1 MLMMEFG
8 AGVRRYYT
16 QPKGLVVEPT
26 DYFSCPPYN
35 CDTGGHLGGKLFS
48 RHRSSYGCPLPKK
61 RRSMDKAVVAAPPPG
76 KRRYRLLKLNGSAQ
90 EEFFEVE
97 EEPEES
103 DRGDATLETER
114 QDDRQGEEEEEEA
127 GRRVGGDGSV
137 EECVKTNYHDESGNR
152 SVLAVTQLDDVRD
165 DSNPDEYGNYEELV
179 AKSLLNLGKI
189 AEEVANSAMNERRGS
204 TGSSSDSEDSQDSDW
219 RSHNHL
225 TALEADTQGNRG
237 FYSEQEKPGENF
249 QIPADGRDGGGRDEV
264 EDSVCLSSLE
274 CLRNQCYDLARK
286 LSEYSQQEDERP
298 HPGPATDDNADA
310 YNGSSSSISVSS
322 NVCENPLSVQTQE
335 HGCSDMV
342 NLLKLEEQLNSK
354 SPTFEISPSMGG
366 STARDDE
373 SEINDIDCERDSEYE
388 EHERDGCGLDN
399 RSDDSDDCEEGEDE
413 DSTSSDSTDHS
424 DEFDLVKGNLCLLE
438 KAIALEKERSKVTKS
453 KHTAEGHVK
462 YSRKGS
468 REPKYGAKAAGR
480 MKSAESHNRKTY
492 HSKGKPEESRGTP
505 TQNCGEHT
513 NATEKRRQD
522 LRGDRRESK
531 CPTPG
536 CDGTGHATGLYP
548 HHRSLSGCP
557 HKDRVPP
564 EILALHEN
572 VLKCPTPG
580 CNGRGHVNSNR
591 NSHRSL
597 SGCPIAAAEKLAK
610 THHVKQ
616 QPSSEGLKSSPR
628 SDRVLRPMCYVK
640 QLDIPGYGERT
651 NVSPVTPRSNLTKE
665 LEKYSESVYEY
676 PTFDVPDFGKCA
688 VLSKGPERESSPL
701 TYTGDHYVKPLAS
714 CSPADSGYPPSCSQP
729 ASFDYIHDDEAAH
742 MAATAIINLSTR
754 CWESPQPLF
763 SRSQELTPTQSQPLD
778 MGERGSMELGLS
790 QNRELVG
797 GGGGSSLV
805 GSPSPYSLHSPGASL
820 LGGGGRACLLADAHN
835 PWDTP
840 GDYPPHTGRPMEAEP
855 QKEVEDLPDFME
867 ERRYSREISLRGPK
881 VKNGHCKDGKKEIIA
896 CPTPGCDGS
905 GHVTGNY
912 ASHRRCPTP
921 GCDGSGHISG
931 NYASHRRV
939 KIFHNTYGQNIHQ
952 KATLLSNTTTREG
965 CPVPGC
971 DGQGHVTGK
980 YVSHRSASGC
990 PIATKRQHERFL
1002 SGPQVVPWKASK
1014 GDGVSCPTPGCDGS
1028 GHAYGSFLTHR
1039 SLSGCPRATFA
1050 MKKAKL
1056 SGEEMMTIK
1065 LRASN
1070 GIENDEEVKHLYEEI
1085 KDLGESNSHVEVE
1098 MIKLRTQIT
1107 SLEDNLKSS
1116 QEKNSRMEGQSETL
1130 LSELSSLSQT
1140 LISSLSG
1147 VRLPSMDPINEQNFD
1162 TYVTKLTDVY
1172 SNQEHYHNPENK
1184 NLLDSI
1190 KQAVKGI
1197 QV

>member
-48 RHRSSYGCPLPKK
+48 RHRSSYGCPVPKK
-61 RRSMDKAVVAAPPPG
+61 RRNMDKAVVAAPPPG

-103 DRGDATLETER
+103 DRGDATLETDR
-114 QDDRQGEEEEEEA
+114 QDDRQGEEEEEA
-127 GRRVGGDGSV
+127 GRRVGGDGGV
-137 EECVKTNYHDESGNR
+137 EECVKTSYQDDSGNR

-237 FYSEQEKPGENF
+237 FYSEQEKP
-249 QIPADGRDGGGRDEV
+249 
-264 EDSVCLSSLE
+264 
-274 CLRNQCYDLARK
+274 
-286 LSEYSQQEDERP
+286 
-298 HPGPATDDNADA
+298 
-310 YNGSSSSISVSS
+310 
-322 NVCENPLSVQTQE
+322 
-335 HGCSDMV
+335 
-342 NLLKLEEQLNSK
+342 
-354 SPTFEISPSMGG
+354 
-366 STARDDE
+366 
-373 SEINDIDCERDSEYE
+373 
-388 EHERDGCGLDN
+388 
-399 RSDDSDDCEEGEDE
+399 
-413 DSTSSDSTDHS
+413 
-424 DEFDLVKGNLCLLE
+424 
-438 KAIALEKERSKVTKS
+438 
-453 KHTAEGHVK
+453 
-462 YSRKGS
+462 
-468 REPKYGAKAAGR
+468 
-480 MKSAESHNRKTY
+480 
-492 HSKGKPEESRGTP
+492 
-505 TQNCGEHT
+505 
-513 NATEKRRQD
+513 D

-778 MGERGSMELGLS
+778 MGERGSMELSLS
-790 QNRELVG
+790 QNRELVGGG

-912 ASHRRCPTP
+912 ASHRSLSGCPLADKNIRSIITSNTQELKCPTP

-1162 TYVTKLTDVY
+1162 TYVSKLTDVY

>member
-896 CPTPGCDGS
+896 
-905 GHVTGNY
+905 
-912 ASHRRCPTP
+912 
-921 GCDGSGHISG
+921 
-931 NYASHRRV
+931 
-939 KIFHNTYGQNIHQ
+939 
-952 KATLLSNTTTREG
+952 
-965 CPVPGC
+965 
-971 DGQGHVTGK
+971 
-980 YVSHRSASGC
+980 ASGC

>member
-905 GHVTGNY
+905 GH
-912 ASHRRCPTP
+912 
-921 GCDGSGHISG
+921 ISG
-931 NYASHRRV
+931 NYA
-939 KIFHNTYGQNIHQ
+939 
-952 KATLLSNTTTREG
+952 
-965 CPVPGC
+965 
-971 DGQGHVTGK
+971 
-980 YVSHRSASGC
+980 SHRSASGC

>member
-1 MLMMEFG
+1 
-8 AGVRRYYT
+8 
-16 QPKGLVVEPT
+16 
-26 DYFSCPPYN
+26 
-35 CDTGGHLGGKLFS
+35 
-48 RHRSSYGCPLPKK
+48 
-61 RRSMDKAVVAAPPPG
+61 
-76 KRRYRLLKLNGSAQ
+76 Q

-114 QDDRQGEEEEEEA
+114 QDDRQGEEEEEEQIYT
-127 GRRVGGDGSV
+127 RERHH
-137 EECVKTNYHDESGNR
+137 HDCLGKS
-152 SVLAVTQLDDVRD
+152 VTQLDDVRD

-354 SPTFEISPSMGG
+354 SPTFEM
-366 STARDDE
+366 
-373 SEINDIDCERDSEYE
+373 
-388 EHERDGCGLDN
+388 
-399 RSDDSDDCEEGEDE
+399 SDDSDDCEEGEDE

-492 HSKGKPEESRGTP
+492 HSKGKPNHNE
-505 TQNCGEHT
+505 
-513 NATEKRRQD
+513 
-522 LRGDRRESK
+522 RRESK

-701 TYTGDHYVKPLAS
+701 TYTGESRILRFTRLLSACAGDHYVKPLAS

-855 QKEVEDLPDFME
+855 QKEVVEDLPDFME

-896 CPTPGCDGS
+896 LSWLCLLESKLRASAACLRTSESSCPTPGCDGS

-912 ASHRRCPTP
+912 ASHRR
-921 GCDGSGHISG
+921 
-931 NYASHRRV
+931 
-939 KIFHNTYGQNIHQ
+939 
-952 KATLLSNTTTREG
+952 
-965 CPVPGC
+965 
-971 DGQGHVTGK
+971 
-980 YVSHRSASGC
+980 
-990 PIATKRQHERFL
+990 
-1002 SGPQVVPWKASK
+1002 
-1014 GDGVSCPTPGCDGS
+1014 
-1028 GHAYGSFLTHR
+1028 
-1039 SLSGCPRATFA
+1039 
-1050 MKKAKL
+1050 
-1056 SGEEMMTIK
+1056 
-1065 LRASN
+1065 N
-1070 GIENDEEVKHLYEEI
+1070 G
-1085 KDLGESNSHVEVE
+1085 
-1098 MIKLRTQIT
+1098 
-1107 SLEDNLKSS
+1107 
-1116 QEKNSRMEGQSETL
+1116 
-1130 LSELSSLSQT
+1130 
-1140 LISSLSG
+1140 
-1147 VRLPSMDPINEQNFD
+1147 MDP
-1162 TYVTKLTDVY
+1162 
-1172 SNQEHYHNPENK
+1172 SANK
-1184 NLLDSI
+1184 PNVDY
-1190 KQAVKGI
+1190 I
-1197 QV
+1197 QI

>member
-48 RHRSSYGCPLPKK
+48 RHRSSYGCPVPKK
-61 RRSMDKAVVAAPPPG
+61 RRNMDKAVVAAPPPG

-103 DRGDATLETER
+103 DRGDATLETDR
-114 QDDRQGEEEEEEA
+114 QDDRQGEEEEEA
-127 GRRVGGDGSV
+127 GRRVGGDGGV
-137 EECVKTNYHDESGNR
+137 EECVKTSYQDDSGNR

-373 SEINDIDCERDSEYE
+373 SENNDIDCERDSEYE
-388 EHERDGCGLDN
+388 ERERDGCGLDN

-492 HSKGKPEESRGTP
+492 HSK
-505 TQNCGEHT
+505 
-513 NATEKRRQD
+513 D

-778 MGERGSMELGLS
+778 MGERGSMELSLS
-790 QNRELVG
+790 QNRELVGGG

-905 GHVTGNY
+905 GH
-912 ASHRRCPTP
+912 
-921 GCDGSGHISG
+921 ISG
-931 NYASHRRV
+931 NYA
-939 KIFHNTYGQNIHQ
+939 
-952 KATLLSNTTTREG
+952 
-965 CPVPGC
+965 
-971 DGQGHVTGK
+971 
-980 YVSHRSASGC
+980 SHRSASGC

-1162 TYVTKLTDVY
+1162 TYVSKLTDVY

>member
-1 MLMMEFG
+1 MTRHGRHCREQGDSVLRMEFG

-48 RHRSSYGCPLPKK
+48 RHRSSYGCPVPKK
-61 RRSMDKAVVAAPPPG
+61 RRNMDKAVVAAPPPG

-103 DRGDATLETER
+103 DRGDATLETDR
-114 QDDRQGEEEEEEA
+114 QDDRQGEEEEEA
-127 GRRVGGDGSV
+127 GRRVGGDGGV
-137 EECVKTNYHDESGNR
+137 EECVKTSYQDDSGNR

-373 SEINDIDCERDSEYE
+373 SENNDIDCERDSEYE
-388 EHERDGCGLDN
+388 ERERDGCGLDN

-492 HSKGKPEESRGTP
+492 HSK
-505 TQNCGEHT
+505 
-513 NATEKRRQD
+513 D

-778 MGERGSMELGLS
+778 MGERGSMELSLS
-790 QNRELVG
+790 QNRELVGGG

-905 GHVTGNY
+905 GH
-912 ASHRRCPTP
+912 
-921 GCDGSGHISG
+921 ISG
-931 NYASHRRV
+931 NYA
-939 KIFHNTYGQNIHQ
+939 
-952 KATLLSNTTTREG
+952 
-965 CPVPGC
+965 
-971 DGQGHVTGK
+971 
-980 YVSHRSASGC
+980 SHRSASGC

-1162 TYVTKLTDVY
+1162 TYVSKLTDVY

-1190 KQAVKGI
+1190 KQAVKSI